1 MSVPF
6 IHIYLLDLYV
16 FHFLCRLVTKLA
28 KVNNRPILV
37 ISLLVVL
44 VGSIIA
50 ADWKSVGH
58 DPCSDLFFS
67 NASASGHGSGIE
79 TTYQHLIDW
88 CEAQVSSGYQC
99 FWNQKSR
106 ITGEF
111 CNTCLDAC
119 LSTEKSHNIYY
130 FTVGMLLIAVSASV
144 GFVTISAIASDITSI
159 KSQVNWSY
167 HRYYMGI

>member
-1 MSVPF
+1 M
-6 IHIYLLDLYV
+6 YV
-16 FHFLCRLVTKLA
+16 NLFHFSCRLVIKLA
-28 KVNNRPILV
+28 KVNNKPILA

-58 DPCSDLFFS
+58 DLCSDLFFS
-67 NASASGHGSGIE
+67 NASASGHGSGIAS
-79 TTYQHLIDW
+79 TYQHLIDL
-88 CEAQVSSGYQC
+88 CEAQSSSGYQC

-119 LSTEKSHNIYY
+119 LNTEKSHNIYL
-130 FTVGMLLIAVSASV
+130 FTGGMLLIAVSASV
-144 GFVTISAIASDITSI
+144 GFVTISAIASDITSMEF
-159 KSQVNWSY
+159 QVNCSIPISPVFVTAFLPC
-167 HRYYMGI
+167 RE